1 MGFLRVISSLV
12 LLSFVAQVSNAEQC
26 KSSYMTDAFAKFK
39 AYQSEDKESKKSKWS
54 ATKLIQSIEKGFRI
68 TCHTRPFE
76 KTTLVASEIIYENAD
91 IKKVATAYADHFNV
105 DPDLKEFKVV
115 EKREDST
122 VYYCK
127 YGIPIPFV
135 SDRDVVLETSAENVA
150 GGTFVVSRDVEHA
163 DVPVD
168 SSNYRMKFWSAA
180 FFKQEGKD
188 VKCTS
193 FDYADA
199 GHKLLNGFD
208 AGAAVDEV
216 GLILKQMSQNK

>member
-1 MGFLRVISSLV
+1 MGFLRFISSLV

-26 KSSYMTDAFAKFK
+26 KSSYMTDAFAKFN
-39 AYQSEDKESKKSKWS
+39 AYQSEDKESGKSEWS
-54 ATKLIQSIEKGFRI
+54 STKLAQSIKQGFKI
-68 TCHTRPFE
+68 TCHTRPLE
-76 KTTLVASEIIYENAD
+76 KTTLVASEIIYEDAD
-91 IKKVATAYADHFNV
+91 IEKVATAYADHFDV
-105 DPDLKEFKVV
+105 DPDLKEFRVV

-135 SDRDVVLETSAENVA
+135 SDRDVVFETSVENVA
-150 GGTFVVSRDVEHA
+150 GGIFILLRDVEHA

-168 SSNYRMKFWSAA
+168 SDNYRMNFWTAA

-193 FDYADA
+193 FESVDA

-208 AGAAVDEV
+208 ANAVVDEV
-216 GLILKQMSQNK
+216 GLILKKMSQN